1 MRVAP
6 KLGTSGR
13 VPQVDVGGGW
23 WLGWDGEYQPLG
35 RFCGP
40 LCKKAKT
47 KKKKLRF
54 LALLLDFDE
63 ICFQLEWM
71 TWKLEGKETRRMYYL
86 LERSGHFW
94 GSLET

>member
-13 VPQVDVGGGW
+13 TPQVDVGGG
-23 WLGWDGEYQPLG
+23 GG
-35 RFCGP
+35 RDAMANINRWEDSVARFVKRP
-40 LCKKAKT
+40 RQ
-47 KKKKLRF
+47 KKKLRF